1 MKKLLLVLML
11 CLPLIGCQIVPFVG
25 PIVTGVIMWRE
36 GEAHKFYYEEPST
49 LYRSAKLAINELGYP
64 IIKDEIQRNGNYYI
78 VAGDDDKF
86 KIIIRKIKPHIG
98 EVKMRVNFM
107 GNKPYAE
114 LVYKHID
121 NNLNTIDFDDQG
133 HPTKIRKFIQKNQ

>member
-1 MKKLLLVLML
+1 MKKFFLTLML
-11 CLPLIGCQIVPFVG
+11 CLPLIGFTGCQVAPFVG
-25 PIVTGVIMWRE
+25 PIVTGVIMWHQ

-49 LYRSAKLAINELGYP
+49 LYRSTKLALKELGHP
-64 IIKDEIQRNGNYYI
+64 ITKDEAQRDGSYYI

-86 KIIIRKIKPHIG
+86 QITICKVKPHIG
-98 EVKMRVNFM
+98 EVKMRVNLM

-133 HPTKIRKFIQKNQ
+133 RPSKIK